1 MKIIVCLDD
10 SNGMAFNGRRQSK
23 DAVVA
28 ERIKQIT
35 KGSTLLC
42 SPKSDKMLSEYDV
55 PHTSS
60 ETFLDDAGIEDYCFT
75 EFDLP
80 EIKHVSE
87 FIIFKWNRRYP
98 KNLVFPIDLS
108 EWESI
113 NVCEYPG
120 KSHKMITESILR
132 KKIQKNSDSKNCDYN
147 QFFC

>member
-23 DAVVA
+23 DAIVA

-60 ETFLDDAGIEDYCFT
+60 ETFLDDAGAEDYCFI

-98 KNLVFPIDLS
+98 KNLSLNFDLS
-108 EWESI
+108 KWKIMYS
-113 NVCEYPG
+113 NDYTG
-120 KSHKMITESILR
+120 KSHKLITEMLIA
-132 KKIQKNSDSKNCDYN
+132 N
-147 QFFC
+147 